1 MAIFLSTMINRI
13 DKKGRVSVPA
23 SFRTV
28 LAGQSFP
35 GIIVFRSYVLQAI
48 EGFGM
53 DRMERL
59 SAELDRLDLFSEDQN
74 DLTASIF
81 ADAQQLPFDPEGRV
95 TLPEAFCAHAH
106 LTDQVAFVGQGAT
119 FQLWNP
125 ALFTQHQEAARARL
139 KLRKMSLGGEIKAT

>member
-1 MAIFLSTMINRI
+1 MGIFLSTVVNRI

-28 LAGQSFP
+28 LGGQSFP

-95 TLPEAFCAHAH
+95 TLPEAFCAHAQ
-106 LTDQVAFVGQGAT
+106 LTEQVAFVGQGAT

-125 ALFTQHQEAARARL
+125 NLFAQHQEDARARL
-139 KLRKMSLGGEIKAT
+139 KMRKTPLGGIKP

>member
-1 MAIFLSTMINRI
+1 MGVFLSTIINRL

-23 SFRTV
+23 SFRLI

-35 GIIVFRSYVLQAI
+35 GIIVFRSYVLQAL

-53 DRMERL
+53 DRMQRL
-59 SAELDRLDLFSEDQN
+59 SAELDRLDPFSEEQN

-95 TLPEAFCAHAH
+95 TLPETFCAHAQ

-125 ALFTQHQEAARARL
+125 DLFVAHQEAARARL
-139 KLRKMSLGGEIKAT
+139 KLRKAAA